1 MMKIKNYNIREKQDN
16 EIVLKIF
23 KIDRDYY
30 NEKNSKKK
38 MKGEFI

>member
-1 MMKIKNYNIREKQDN
+1 MMKLKNYNIREKQDN

-30 NEKNSKKK
+30 NEKHSKK